1 MSFNG
6 NSLEN
11 SFPEKIIVVIKS
23 YLAILQD
30 YEIGDKPLFPV
41 DDNNFFEQQ
50 KVKTGDF
57 LYIARIVLTWQA
69 MMKFVERLHYY

>member
-50 KVKTGDF
+50 KLRLET
-57 LYIARIVLTWQA
+57 
-69 MMKFVERLHYY
+69 FVHSQE